1 MSKLDIDRKIISLQQ
16 NLHSV
21 RSTIVVIHSL
31 KDVRILSRVR

>member
-1 MSKLDIDRKIISLQQ
+1 MSKLDIDPKIISLQQ

-21 RSTIVVIHSL
+21 RNNIVVIHSL